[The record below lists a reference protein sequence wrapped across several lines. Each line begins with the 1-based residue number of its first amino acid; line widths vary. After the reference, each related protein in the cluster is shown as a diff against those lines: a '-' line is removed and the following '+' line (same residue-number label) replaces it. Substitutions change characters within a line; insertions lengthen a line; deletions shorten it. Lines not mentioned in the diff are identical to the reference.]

1 MKKELEKS
9 GNTTWLTKVA
19 LSFLLLIT
27 ASTAAGQQREVAFTI
42 DDLPVVSN
50 TTRSDDELLMITNRL
65 VTKIV
70 DLEIPAFGFVI
81 AGNVQR
87 QGAHH
92 LDIWLDA
99 GLELGNHTYS
109 HPDANRVGADA
120 FTNDIMQADELIRP
134 ILEQRNLSLEYFRF
148 PMLRRGNN
156 AELKATIS
164 EFIEDNNYRSAPVTI
179 DNQDWVFNRAY
190 DRAFAAGDSELME
203 KIGAAYID
211 YLNTI
216 FEFFEKKSLEV
227 LAYEPKQILLLHA
240 NALNTEYLDEMATM
254 LRDRGYEFIS
264 LQEALTD
271 PIYDYEE
278 TYLGTRGLSWIH
290 RVADSKGLAIE
301 MEPSESSWIEGLE
314 SNL

>member
-1 MKKELEKS
+1 MKTDLRKS
-9 GNTTWLTKVA
+9 GSTTWITRICLSVVLLVA
-19 LSFLLLIT
+19 VS
-27 ASTAAGQQREVAFTI
+27 ASHGQQREVAFTI

-50 TTRSDDELLMITNRL
+50 TARSDSELLSITNRL

-92 LDIWLDA
+92 LDVWLDA
-99 GLELGNHTYS
+99 GLQLGNHTYT
-109 HPDANRVGADA
+109 HPDANRVGADT
-120 FTNDIMQADELIRP
+120 FTSDIMQADEFIRP
-134 ILEQRNLSLEYFRF
+134 ILEQRNQRLEYFRF

-156 AELKATIS
+156 VELKTAIS
-164 EFIEDNNYRSAPVTI
+164 RFIEDNNYRSAPVSI

-190 DRAFAAGDSELME
+190 DRAFAAGDTELME
-203 KIGAAYID
+203 KIGVAYID
-211 YLNTI
+211 YLDTI
-216 FEFFEKKSLEV
+216 FEFFEKKSVEV
-227 LAYEPKQILLLHA
+227 LSYEPKQILLLHA

-254 LRDRGYEFIS
+254 LKDRGYEFIS
-264 LQEALTD
+264 LQDALTD

-290 RVADSKGLAIE
+290 RVADSKGIPIE
-301 MEPSESSWIEGLE
+301 MEPSESSWIEDLE
-314 SNL
+314 SNP